1 MSKYR
6 ITGRTNGWIAQR
18 DSTFNGRCEITIAD
32 QLELKEAY
40 KKLLDMYND
49 DNRNYPSAPNWGI
62 AVRQDRGAQATF
74 TDGTRRYEYDS
85 RVYEIVELPEKIAD
99 LLKEEVEKCACVE
112 LYGYVNHHHSFH
124 TDNIVPLDDE
134 LNFKELYCTDINE
147 IDFEVM
153 DEDDYNNTV
162 LANACE
168 SADFEE
174 LYGDKNAKVLVVVLK
189 NYKV

>member
-32 QLELKEAY
+32 QLELKDAY
-40 KKLLDMYND
+40 KKLLDMYNE
-49 DNRNYPSAPNWGI
+49 DNCNYPSAPNWGI

-74 TDGTRRYEYDS
+74 PDGTRRYEYDS

-99 LLKEEVEKCACVE
+99 LLKEEVNKCADVE
-112 LYGYVNHHHSFH
+112 LYGYAGRKHSIH
-124 TDNIVPLDDE
+124 TDCIVPLDDE

-153 DEDDYNNTV
+153 DEDDYNDKV
-162 LANACE
+162 LANSSIE
-168 SADFEE
+168 ADFEE
-174 LYGDKNAKVLVVVLK
+174 QYGDKKAKVLVVVLK
-189 NYKV
+189 NYKI